1 MAKKASKKARKRV
14 TKKAAKKPSS
24 QKAPKK
30 RTASGTRRKGIYTE
44 YLDAQLDFKQLNEE
58 RRKQLARIA
67 QIRQRDVLVYAADA
81 RKSQHA
87 EVSIVHDDLLA
98 INDQLS
104 VLSGK
109 DVDVILDTPGGF
121 AEVAEDIVKL
131 LRTKFDRVGFI
142 IPGQAKSAGTI
153 MVMSGDEILME
164 PASSLGPIDAQVTRQ
179 GKVFSAHA
187 FLEGL
192 ERIKEE
198 VDQTNKLNRAYIPIL
213 QSISPGEIQACENA
227 QSFSKSLVS
236 EWLQRYKF
244 SRWETHSDTGQPV
257 TVEEKKA
264 RAEEIAAKLCDHS
277 RWLTHG
283 RSIKIEHLREM
294 RLIIIDYSQKKD
306 LCDSIR
312 RYHVLLR
319 MTFDGTPIYK
329 VFETPSS
336 QIIRHVVVGQQPT
349 KPTDVVCELEVECNQ
364 CHTNTKIQANL
375 GQKRPIKPGFIAF
388 PRDNR
393 FICPIC
399 AAERPLDELRRNI
412 EGQAKLPIV

>member
-1 MAKKASKKARKRV
+1 MAEKASGKARKRV
-14 TKKAAKKPSS
+14 TKKAAKKSSS
-24 QKAPKK
+24 QEPPKK
-30 RTASGTRRKGIYTE
+30 RMTAGARRKGLYTE
-44 YLDAQLDFKQLNEE
+44 YLEAQLDYKRLEHE
-58 RRKQLARIA
+58 RKKQLARIA
-67 QIRQRDVLVYAADA
+67 QIRERDVLVYAADA

-87 EVSIVHDDLLA
+87 PVSIVPDDLVA

-109 DVDVILDTPGGF
+109 DVDVILDTPGGL
-121 AEVAEDIVKL
+121 AEVAEDIVRL
-131 LRTKFDRVGFI
+131 VRTKFDRVGFI

-164 PASSLGPIDAQVTRQ
+164 PASSLGPIDAQISWQ
-179 GKVFSAHA
+179 GKSFSAHA
-187 FLEGL
+187 FLKGFEK
-192 ERIKEE
+192 IKEE
-198 VDQTNKLNRAYIPIL
+198 VDKTNKLNRAYIPML
-213 QSISPGEIQACENA
+213 QSISPGELQACENA

-244 SRWETHSDTGQPV
+244 SRWETHSNTGQPV

-264 RAEEIAAKLCDHS
+264 RSEEIAAKLCDHS
-277 RWLTHG
+277 RWLTHS
-283 RSIKIEHLREM
+283 RSIKIEDLRDM
-294 RLIIIDYSQKKD
+294 RLTIIDYSQKKE
-306 LCDSIR
+306 LCDAIR

-336 QIIRHVVVGQQPT
+336 RIIRSVVVGQQPI
-349 KPTDVVCELEVECNQ
+349 KPTGGLCEVEIECGQ
-364 CHTNTKIQANL
+364 CHTKTKTQANL
-375 GQKRPIKPGFIAF
+375 GKKQPIKPGFVAF

-393 FICPIC
+393 FICPAC
-399 AAERPLDELRRNI
+399 GAEQPLDEIRRNI

>member
-58 RRKQLARIA
+58 RKKQLARIA
-67 QIRQRDVLVYAADA
+67 RLRKRDVFVYAADA

-87 EVSIVHDDLLA
+87 EVRVVYDDLVA

-104 VLSGK
+104 VLSNK
-109 DVDVILDTPGGF
+109 SVDVILETTGGL
-121 AEVAEDIVKL
+121 AEVAEDFVKQ
-131 LRTKFDRVGFI
+131 LRARFDRVGFI

-164 PASSLGPIDAQVTRQ
+164 PASSLGPIDPQVTRQ

-192 ERIKEE
+192 ERIKKE
-198 VDQTNKLNRAYIPIL
+198 VDDTNKLNRAYIPIL

-227 QSFSKSLVS
+227 QNFSKSLVS
-236 EWLQRYKF
+236 KWLHRYKF
-244 SRWETHSDTGQPV
+244 NSWVTHSQTGKPV
-257 TVEEKKA
+257 TKQEKA
-264 RAEEIAAKLCDHS
+264 ERATEIANALCDHS

-283 RSIKIEHLREM
+283 RSIKIEHLRDV
-294 RLIIIDYSQKKD
+294 RLMVIDYSEQKD
-306 LCDSIR
+306 LCEAIR
-312 RYHVLLR
+312 RYHILLR
-319 MTFDGTPIYK
+319 MTFDGTSIYK

-336 QIIRHVVVGQQPT
+336 QIIRHVVVGQQPK
-349 KPTDVVCELEVECNQ
+349 KPTGGVCELEVECNQ
-364 CHTNTKIQANL
+364 CHSKTKIQANL
-375 GQKRPIKPGFIAF
+375 GKKQPIKPDFIAF
-388 PRDNR
+388 PTGNR
-393 FICPIC
+393 FICPAC
-399 AAERPLDELRRNI
+399 GAEQPLDELRRNI